1 MFVGKWIP
9 HPNNTSALIT
19 VLTHLTLRVLPFF
32 NQGSLLS
39 IRSGKLNCHHIHI
52 KVFSS
57 ISQWSFSVPPQVW
70 EGEDLQLH
78 RRGGG
83 VRQSLPCHEHLRPR
97 HHRAVQ
103 GPWAVREAAPPL
115 RHRRRCLQSHE
126 EEEQRHVYRHL
137 RYHGKPPSPARP
149 GHEAQR
155 WFTVSYC
162 YKFSEEFLSYWKNKQ
177 KSRCDS
183 LLFPLILRCFLFK
196 RSSREVLE
204 NRHFCKTAVK

>member
-103 GPWAVREAAPPL
+103 GPRAVREAAPPL

-137 RYHGKPPSPARP
+137 RYHGKPPSPPLLHGPDTKHKDDSLSRIVTSFLKNFCRIGKINKSPAV
-149 GHEAQR
+149 
-155 WFTVSYC
+155 TVY
-162 YKFSEEFLSYWKNKQ
+162 YFLS
-177 KSRCDS
+177 SSDVFC
-183 LLFPLILRCFLFK
+183 
-196 RSSREVLE
+196 SREVLE
-204 NRHFCKTAVK
+204 KF